1 MVLCAN
7 TYSHG
12 LTSTT
17 AKIALRPGNL
27 IELRVQ
33 FDFMG
38 ILNHRSHDYSLP
50 VIASLPEDKF
60 GLLYNEVIKL
70 FKTKLTVKLGN
81 DSLTDTITTNMRFPS
96 QQQVMNVLKRQFIQS
111 QFLQDKNN
119 TPYTFS
125 DRRFYQVFSFDFRLN
140 ALEDLKD
147 LSITFPKPLGEVYVT
162 YSESSNQ
169 AIHSG
174 SDWRFIPIR

>member
-1 MVLCAN
+1 MVIGTN
-7 TYSHG
+7 THSHG

-50 VIASLPEDKF
+50 VIASLPEGKF
-60 GLLYNEVIKL
+60 GLLYIEVTKL
-70 FKTKLTVKLGN
+70 FKTKLKVKIGN
-81 DSLTDTITTNMRFPS
+81 DTIDTNIRFPS

-111 QFLQDKNN
+111 QFLQDNNN

-140 ALEDLKD
+140 SLEGLKD

-174 SDWRFIPIR
+174 SDWRFIPVR